1 VSHESHK
8 AERFEVEMMT
18 ESWQRVLRRV
28 PHDAGEKLA
37 GRVGFEHEPPM
48 WNQKLT
54 ENRDAQ
60 NASNAL
66 DADI

>member
-1 VSHESHK
+1 
-8 AERFEVEMMT
+8 MMT